1 MTIPR
6 FYVPQPWQEDLIA
19 LPEKASHHA
28 MRVLRMRNGDQ
39 AEIFDGLG
47 RCLSGRMEFSDRG
60 SVFRV
65 SSEVTE
71 NRESPLEMTL
81 AQAWVSSE
89 KIDWIV
95 EKAVEVGARRILLF
109 PAERSVTRLA
119 GPKLEKRLQKLQS
132 AAVAACEQCGRSLV
146 PEISAFEN
154 FTECLAAVHS
164 EKKYILAPSS
174 ERNVLAASAQ
184 SVAFA
189 VGPEGGFSPS
199 ELEAAAEAGWS
210 ACLLG
215 PRVLR
220 TETAGIVALAAA
232 NALSGD
238 YSPLTGVAQAK

>member
-28 MRVLRMRNGDQ
+28 MRVLRMRNGDR
-39 AEIFDGLG
+39 AEIFDGSG

-146 PEISAFEN
+146 PEISAFES
-154 FTECLAAVHS
+154 FKECLAAVRS